1 MYCRRDDLVMQQ
13 SHSKE
18 IRPPPPS
25 HFVENTFCVGVMLL
39 LTHNVQATLLMPFHC
54 NVQRAHQIYLRHK
67 IYILFVTHKLQVNHK
82 LLQLNSYPVQYEDRT
97 LINQNTQKLFAG
109 YMFPIGGILIRM
121 KEADVYLFQQIT
133 LVKTKFASFPL

>member
-18 IRPPPPS
+18 IRPPPL
-25 HFVENTFCVGVMLL
+25 TFCGKYILRRRNV
-39 LTHNVQATLLMPFHC
+39 THNVQATLLMPFHC
-54 NVQRAHQIYLRHK
+54 NVQRAHQIYLLHK